1 MTVVVTVLLA
11 LVAGLGL
18 GLIFFGGLWLTVRQ
32 LADIRHPWL
41 LFAMSFILRLALVV
55 AGMYLVMDDSW
66 QRMLACLAG
75 FIIVRQIMLSRL
87 QPEQLPEAHQEEG
100 AEL

>member
-1 MTVVVTVLLA
+1 MTTVVILLLA

-32 LADIRHPWL
+32 LADTRHPWL
-41 LFAMSFILRLALVV
+41 LFAMSFVVRLALVV
-55 AGMYLVMDDSW
+55 AGMYLVMDNSW

-75 FIIVRQIMLSRL
+75 FIIMRQAMLSRL
-87 QPEQLPEAHQEEG
+87 RPGRLPKVCREEG
-100 AEL
+100 VEP

>member
-1 MTVVVTVLLA
+1 MTTVMTLLPA

-32 LADIRHPWL
+32 LADAQHPWL
-41 LFAMSFILRLALVV
+41 LFAVSFVLRLALVI
-55 AGMYLVMDDSW
+55 AGMYLVMDGSW

-75 FIIVRQIMLSRL
+75 FIIVRQIILSRL
-87 QPEQLPEAHQEEG
+87 QPDRLPEAHREEG
-100 AEL
+100 AEP